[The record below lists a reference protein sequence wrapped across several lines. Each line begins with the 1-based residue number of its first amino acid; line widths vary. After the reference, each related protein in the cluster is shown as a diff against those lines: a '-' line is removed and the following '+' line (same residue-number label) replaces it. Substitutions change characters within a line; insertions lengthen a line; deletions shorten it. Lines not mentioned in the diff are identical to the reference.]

1 MSETENRLRN
11 EFKNRSKARRKVR
24 TSGKKRRR
32 RFKLPEFRLK
42 HTRLTKILGLFC
54 LLVSLFL
61 LVALTSYLFTW
72 KQDQS
77 YVFGA
82 PSFWKFLLDSEALP
96 SELQERLLAE
106 CGIQNWMGKLRAS
119 ISDQL
124 VYNRSEYRSVVTG

>member
-1 MSETENRLRN
+1 MDERCGVCYICTKTCMSETENRLRN

-61 LVALTSYLFTW
+61 LVALISYLFTW

-77 YVFGA
+77 YEIGRA
-82 PSFWKFLLDSEALP
+82 PCR
-96 SELQERLLAE
+96 ERV
-106 CGIQNWMGKLRAS
+106 CQY
-119 ISDQL
+119 
-124 VYNRSEYRSVVTG
+124 V